1 MIGAGV
7 MGSSIALQLA
17 RAGYEVHIIDR
28 NSGPGLGST
37 SASSAVVRF
46 NYSTLDAVL
55 LSWESYFLWKD
66 WKSLI
71 DGTDGYGKN
80 PFVDSRD
87 HYAEMVNRGYVMLD
101 VPILSNAKTEK
112 LFQEAGI
119 PYEIWSPSQLKS
131 NMPGIDA
138 GQYWPNKPVKSDEFW
153 NDASRE
159 LGGIFSNS
167 GGYISD
173 PLLATE
179 NLAFAAKREGAIFH
193 LRKAVIEITKDS
205 HNGRVNGVVMRDF
218 DSTSK
223 TVSGVPESLSA
234 DVIVNVA
241 GPWSTLINRLAGA
254 GNDFTVE
261 IKPLRQE
268 VHQIST
274 PKDILPGPILG
285 DLDLGTYMRSGP
297 GGVTLVGGT
306 EPECDPMYWVDPE
319 KIDEVNM
326 TRTVEVFESQTYRLA
341 RRFPAAQIPST
352 PTGVVGIYDVT
363 TDWTPIYD
371 KTDVPGFYVAIGTSG
386 NQFKNAPGVGFVMTH
401 LINQVEAG
409 ANHDENPVVYFC
421 QKAKGSI
428 SLGTFSRKREKNAD
442 SSGTVMG

>member
-1 MIGAGV
+1 

-17 RAGYEVHIIDR
+17 RVGYEVHIIDR

-409 ANHDENPVVYFC
+409 ANHDENPVVYSC

>member
-1 MIGAGV
+1 

-261 IKPLRQE
+261 LKPLRQE

-409 ANHDENPVVYFC
+409 ANHDENPVVYSC